1 MSVTDDRGDLIEL
14 IHRLYACT
22 DDGRFDDLRSVF
34 SEGVKAG
41 APGGGVVEG
50 QDRLITTLSAAHS
63 TGQRS
68 QHLVHNVLVDVHGDQ
83 ASVRADVIAIHCDSD
98 KPEGRIA
105 PEPGLTLSLRLRYEA
120 IRSSEGWRVSR
131 IDGDLLWASNTQP
144 QAVPAS

>member
-1 MSVTDDRGDLIEL
+1 MSVTNDRGDLIEL

-68 QHLVHNVLVDVHGDQ
+68 QHLVHNVLVDVDGDQ
-83 ASVRADVIAIHCDSD
+83 AGVRADVIAIHCDSD
-98 KPEGRIA
+98 KPEGR
-105 PEPGLTLSLRLRYEA
+105 
-120 IRSSEGWRVSR
+120 
-131 IDGDLLWASNTQP
+131 
-144 QAVPAS
+144 